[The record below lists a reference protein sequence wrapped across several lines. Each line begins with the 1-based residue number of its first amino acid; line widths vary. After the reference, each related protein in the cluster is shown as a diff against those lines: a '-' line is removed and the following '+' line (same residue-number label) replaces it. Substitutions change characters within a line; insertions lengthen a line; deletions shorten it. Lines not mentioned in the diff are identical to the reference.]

1 MVDVVIVDAR
11 NKGRPARL
19 ILGKR
24 RAPSMGRNTA
34 QEDVMMTL
42 TPLEIGLGLLVLVLA
57 AGVVML
63 IVENRRRANL
73 RSKFG
78 PEYARTVET
87 AGSSRKAEAELQER
101 EKRVAAF
108 SIHPLSLQQVDMFTD
123 AWMKVQTQFVD
134 DPQGAVSR
142 ADVLLTE
149 VMEVRGYPIVDFE
162 RRSADL
168 SVDHPE
174 VVQNYRAAHDIAI
187 RHARGEADTED
198 LRQAMI
204 HYRALFEELVHEPGE
219 PDDASHMGRPSRFG
233 DDSDFRRR
241 DLH

>member
-1 MVDVVIVDAR
+1 MV
-11 NKGRPARL
+11 
-19 ILGKR
+19 
-24 RAPSMGRNTA
+24 
-34 QEDVMMTL
+34 TL
-42 TPLEIGLGLLVLVLA
+42 TPLEIGLGLVVLFLVAGIIVLLVR
-57 AGVVML
+57 
-63 IVENRRRANL
+63 NRHRANL
-73 RSKFG
+73 RAKFG
-78 PEYARTVET
+78 SEYTRTVEEI
-87 AGSSRKAEAELQER
+87 GSPRKAEAELHER

-108 SIHPLSLQQVDMFTD
+108 SLRPLSPQQVDMFTD
-123 AWMKVQTQFVD
+123 AWIKVQTQFVD

-174 VVQNYRAAHDIAI
+174 VVQNYRSAHDIAI

-204 HYRALFEELVHEPGE
+204 HYRALFEELVHEEGE
-219 PDDASHMGRPSRFG
+219 PNGAAPMRRPSQFG
-233 DDSDFRRR
+233 DPDYRRR

>member
-1 MVDVVIVDAR
+1 MV
-11 NKGRPARL
+11 
-19 ILGKR
+19 
-24 RAPSMGRNTA
+24 
-34 QEDVMMTL
+34 TL
-42 TPLEIGLGLLVLVLA
+42 TPLEIGLGLVVLVLL
-57 AGVVML
+57 AGLAVL
-63 IVENRRRANL
+63 IMRNRQHANL

-78 PEYARTVET
+78 SEYDRTVEE

-101 EKRVAAF
+101 EKRVASF
-108 SIHPLSLQQVDMFTD
+108 SLRRLSPQQTDMFTD
-123 AWMKVQTQFVD
+123 GWMKVQNQFVD

-149 VMEVRGYPIVDFE
+149 VMEARGYPIVDFD

-168 SVDHPE
+168 SVYHPE
-174 VVQNYRAAHDIAI
+174 VVQNYRSAHDIAI

-204 HYRALFEELVHEPGE
+204 HYRALFEELVHEPDE
-219 PDDASHMGRPSRFG
+219 PDGMSHMTRPSRFG
-233 DDSDFRRR
+233 DTDYGRR

>member
-1 MVDVVIVDAR
+1 MV
-11 NKGRPARL
+11 
-19 ILGKR
+19 
-24 RAPSMGRNTA
+24 
-34 QEDVMMTL
+34 TL
-42 TPLEIGLGLLVLVLA
+42 TPLEIGLGLLVLALV
-57 AGVVML
+57 AGVVIL
-63 IVENRRRANL
+63 LVQNRRRANL
-73 RSKFG
+73 RAKFG
-78 PEYARTVET
+78 PEYSRTVEEV
-87 AGSSRKAEAELQER
+87 GSSRKAEAELHER

-108 SIHPLSLQQVDMFTD
+108 SLHPLSPQQVDMFTD
-123 AWMKVQTQFVD
+123 AWLKVQTQFVD

-168 SVDHPE
+168 SVDHPH

-204 HYRALFEELVHEPGE
+204 HYRGLFEELVNEPGE
-219 PDDASHMGRPSRFG
+219 PDGAAHMMKPGRMGEP
-233 DDSDFRRR
+233 DFRRR

>member
-1 MVDVVIVDAR
+1 MV
-11 NKGRPARL
+11 
-19 ILGKR
+19 
-24 RAPSMGRNTA
+24 
-34 QEDVMMTL
+34 TL
-42 TPLEIGLGLLVLVLA
+42 TPLEIGLGLLVLVLL
-57 AGVVML
+57 AG
-63 IVENRRRANL
+63 IVALAVQNRRRATL
-73 RSKFG
+73 RAKFG
-78 PEYARTVET
+78 SEYARTVEEV
-87 AGSSRKAEAELQER
+87 GSSRKAEAELAER

-108 SIHPLSLQQVDMFTD
+108 SIRPLSPQQVDMFTD
-123 AWMKVQTQFVD
+123 SWMRIQTQFVD

-174 VVQNYRAAHDIAI
+174 VVQNYRSAHDIAI

-219 PDDASHMGRPSRFG
+219 PNGVSHLSRASRP
-233 DDSDFRRR
+233 DSDIRRR

>member
-1 MVDVVIVDAR
+1 
-11 NKGRPARL
+11 
-19 ILGKR
+19 
-24 RAPSMGRNTA
+24 
-34 QEDVMMTL
+34 MTL
-42 TPLEIGLGLLVLVLA
+42 TPLEIGLGLIVLLLLA
-57 AGVVML
+57 G
-63 IVENRRRANL
+63 IVTLAVQNRRRANL

-78 PEYARTVET
+78 SEYARTVDT
-87 AGSSRKAEAELQER
+87 VGSSRKAEAELQER
-101 EKRVAAF
+101 EKRVASF
-108 SIHPLSLQQVDMFTD
+108 SIHSLSAQQVDMFSD
-123 AWMKVQTQFVD
+123 RWLRVQTQFVD

-174 VVQNYRAAHDIAI
+174 VVQNYRSAHDIAI

-204 HYRALFEELVHEPGE
+204 HYRALFEELVHESRE
-219 PDDASHMGRPSRFG
+219 PDGAAHMPRPDRMSEA
-233 DDSDFRRR
+233 DFRRR

>member
-1 MVDVVIVDAR
+1 MV
-11 NKGRPARL
+11 
-19 ILGKR
+19 
-24 RAPSMGRNTA
+24 
-34 QEDVMMTL
+34 TL
-42 TPLEIGLGLLVLVLA
+42 TPLEIGLGLVVLVLL
-57 AGVVML
+57 AGMFVLLMR
-63 IVENRRRANL
+63 NRHRANL

-78 PEYARTVET
+78 PEYSRTVEEV
-87 AGSSRKAEAELQER
+87 GSSRRAEAELQER
-101 EKRVAAF
+101 ERRVANF
-108 SIHPLSLQQVDMFTD
+108 SLRRLSPQQVDMFND
-123 AWMKVQTQFVD
+123 GWMKVQSQFVD
-134 DPQGAVSR
+134 DPQGAVCR

-149 VMEVRGYPIVDFE
+149 VMEARGYPIADFD

-174 VVQNYRAAHDIAI
+174 VVQNYRSAHDIAI

-219 PDDASHMGRPSRFG
+219 PDGASHLPRQSRFG
-233 DDSDFRRR
+233 DADYARR

>member
-1 MVDVVIVDAR
+1 VASFSLR
-11 NKGRPARL
+11 RL
-19 ILGKR
+19 S
-24 RAPSMGRNTA
+24 P
-34 QEDVMMTL
+34 
-42 TPLEIGLGLLVLVLA
+42 
-57 AGVVML
+57 
-63 IVENRRRANL
+63 
-73 RSKFG
+73 
-78 PEYARTVET
+78 
-87 AGSSRKAEAELQER
+87 
-101 EKRVAAF
+101 
-108 SIHPLSLQQVDMFTD
+108 QQVDMFTD
-123 AWMKVQTQFVD
+123 GWMKVQNQFVD

-149 VMEVRGYPIVDFE
+149 VMEARGYPIVDFD

-174 VVQNYRAAHDIAI
+174 VVQNYRSAHDIAI

-219 PDDASHMGRPSRFG
+219 PNGASHIPRPSRFG
-233 DDSDFRRR
+233 DTDYGRR

>member
-1 MVDVVIVDAR
+1 
-11 NKGRPARL
+11 
-19 ILGKR
+19 
-24 RAPSMGRNTA
+24 
-34 QEDVMMTL
+34 MTL
-42 TPLEIGLGLLVLVLA
+42 TPLEIGLGLAVLVLL
-57 AGVVML
+57 AGIVAL
-63 IVENRRRANL
+63 IVQNRRRANL
-73 RSKFG
+73 RAKFG
-78 PEYARTVET
+78 PEYARTVEEV
-87 AGSSRKAEAELQER
+87 GSSRKAEAELQER

-108 SIHPLSLQQVDMFTD
+108 SIRPLSPQQMDMFTD
-123 AWMKVQTQFVD
+123 GWMRVQTQFVD

-149 VMEVRGYPIVDFE
+149 VMEARGYPIVDFE

-174 VVQNYRAAHDIAI
+174 VVQNYRSAHDIAI

-219 PDDASHMGRPSRFG
+219 PNGVSHLTQPSRFT
-233 DDSDFRRR
+233 DTEFRRR

>member
-1 MVDVVIVDAR
+1 MV
-11 NKGRPARL
+11 
-19 ILGKR
+19 
-24 RAPSMGRNTA
+24 
-34 QEDVMMTL
+34 TL
-42 TPLEIGLGLLVLVLA
+42 TPLEIGLGLAVLVLL
-57 AGVVML
+57 AGIVAL
-63 IVENRRRANL
+63 IVQNRRRANL
-73 RSKFG
+73 RAKFG
-78 PEYARTVET
+78 SEYTRTVEEV
-87 AGSSRKAEAELQER
+87 GSSRKAEAELQER

-108 SIHPLSLQQVDMFTD
+108 SLRPLSPQQVDMFSD
-123 AWMKVQTQFVD
+123 NWMKVQTQFVD

-149 VMEVRGYPIVDFE
+149 IMEVRGYPVVDFE

-174 VVQNYRAAHDIAI
+174 VVQNYRSAHDIAI

-219 PDDASHMGRPSRFG
+219 PNGMSHLTRPSRFA
-233 DDSDFRRR
+233 DNDLRRR

>member
-1 MVDVVIVDAR
+1 MV
-11 NKGRPARL
+11 
-19 ILGKR
+19 
-24 RAPSMGRNTA
+24 
-34 QEDVMMTL
+34 TL
-42 TPLEIGLGLLVLVLA
+42 TPLEIGLGLVVLFLLA
-57 AGVVML
+57 GIIAL
-63 IVENRRRANL
+63 IVRNRRRANL
-73 RSKFG
+73 RAKFG
-78 PEYARTVET
+78 SEYARTVEEV
-87 AGSSRKAEAELQER
+87 GNSRKAEAELQER
-101 EKRVAAF
+101 EKRVSAF
-108 SIHPLSLQQVDMFTD
+108 SLHPLSPEQVDMFTD

-134 DPQGAVSR
+134 DPQGAASR

-174 VVQNYRAAHDIAI
+174 VVQNYRSAHDIAI

-204 HYRALFEELVHEPGE
+204 HYRALFEELVHEEGE
-219 PDDASHMGRPSRFG
+219 PNGAAHVTRPSRFG
-233 DDSDFRRR
+233 DTDYRRR

>member
-1 MVDVVIVDAR
+1 MV
-11 NKGRPARL
+11 
-19 ILGKR
+19 
-24 RAPSMGRNTA
+24 
-34 QEDVMMTL
+34 TL
-42 TPLEIGLGLLVLVLA
+42 TPLEIGLGLVVLVLL
-57 AGVVML
+57 AGIVVL
-63 IVENRRRANL
+63 VVRNRQRADL
-73 RSKFG
+73 RSRFG
-78 PEYARTVET
+78 SEYSRTVEEV
-87 AGSSRKAEAELQER
+87 GSSRKAEAELHER
-101 EKRVAAF
+101 EKRVASF
-108 SIHPLSLQQVDMFTD
+108 SLRRLSPQQVDMFTD
-123 AWMKVQTQFVD
+123 GWMKVQNQFVD

-149 VMEVRGYPIVDFE
+149 VMEARGYPIVDFD

-174 VVQNYRAAHDIAI
+174 VVQNYRSAHDIAI

-219 PDDASHMGRPSRFG
+219 PNGASHIPRAGRFG
-233 DDSDFRRR
+233 ETEYGRR

>member
-1 MVDVVIVDAR
+1 
-11 NKGRPARL
+11 
-19 ILGKR
+19 
-24 RAPSMGRNTA
+24 
-34 QEDVMMTL
+34 MTL
-42 TPLEIGLGLLVLVLA
+42 TPLEIGLGLIVLLLLA
-57 AGVVML
+57 GILALAVQ
-63 IVENRRRANL
+63 NRRRANL

-78 PEYARTVET
+78 SEYARTVD
-87 AGSSRKAEAELQER
+87 AVGSSRKAEAELQER
-101 EKRVAAF
+101 EKRVASF
-108 SIHPLSLQQVDMFTD
+108 SIHSLSAQQVDMFSD
-123 AWMKVQTQFVD
+123 RWLRVQTQFVD

-149 VMEVRGYPIVDFE
+149 VMEVRGYPIADFE

-174 VVQNYRAAHDIAI
+174 VVQNYRSAHDIAI

-204 HYRALFEELVHEPGE
+204 HYRALFEELVHESRE
-219 PDDASHMGRPSRFG
+219 PDGAAHMPRPDRMSEA
-233 DDSDFRRR
+233 DFRRR

>member
-1 MVDVVIVDAR
+1 MV
-11 NKGRPARL
+11 
-19 ILGKR
+19 
-24 RAPSMGRNTA
+24 
-34 QEDVMMTL
+34 TL
-42 TPLEIGLGLLVLVLA
+42 TPLEIGLGLVVLA
-57 AGVVML
+57 LLAGIVAL
-63 IVENRRRANL
+63 IVQNRRRANL
-73 RSKFG
+73 RAKFG
-78 PEYARTVET
+78 SEYARTVEEV
-87 AGSSRKAEAELQER
+87 GSSRKAEAELAER

-108 SIHPLSLQQVDMFTD
+108 SIRPLSPQQVDMFTD
-123 AWMKVQTQFVD
+123 GWMKVQTQFVD

-174 VVQNYRAAHDIAI
+174 VVQNYRSAHDIAI

-204 HYRALFEELVHEPGE
+204 HYRALFEELVHETGE
-219 PDDASHMGRPSRFG
+219 PDGVSHLSRVSRFP
-233 DDSDFRRR
+233 DSDFRRR

>member
-1 MVDVVIVDAR
+1 MV
-11 NKGRPARL
+11 
-19 ILGKR
+19 
-24 RAPSMGRNTA
+24 
-34 QEDVMMTL
+34 TL
-42 TPLEIGLGLLVLVLA
+42 TPLEIGLGLIVLLLLAGIAALVVR
-57 AGVVML
+57 
-63 IVENRRRANL
+63 NRQRANL
-73 RSKFG
+73 RAKFG
-78 PEYARTVET
+78 PEYSRTVEEV
-87 AGSSRKAEAELQER
+87 GSPRKAEAELAER
-101 EKRVAAF
+101 EKRVAGF
-108 SIHPLSLQQVDMFTD
+108 SLHPLSLQQVDMFTD
-123 AWMKVQTQFVD
+123 AWNKVQTQFVD

-174 VVQNYRAAHDIAI
+174 VVQNYRSAHDIAI

-204 HYRALFEELVHEPGE
+204 HYRALFEELVHEPGDE
-219 PDDASHMGRPSRFG
+219 DSAHISRPGRFG
-233 DDSDFRRR
+233 DNDFRRR

>member
-1 MVDVVIVDAR
+1 MV
-11 NKGRPARL
+11 
-19 ILGKR
+19 
-24 RAPSMGRNTA
+24 
-34 QEDVMMTL
+34 TL
-42 TPLEIGLGLLVLVLA
+42 TPLEIGLGLVVLVLL
-57 AGVVML
+57 AGLAVL
-63 IVENRRRANL
+63 IMRNRQHANL

-78 PEYARTVET
+78 SEYDRTVEE

-101 EKRVAAF
+101 EKRVASF
-108 SIHPLSLQQVDMFTD
+108 SLRRLSPQQTDMFTD
-123 AWMKVQTQFVD
+123 GWMKVQNQFVD

-149 VMEVRGYPIVDFE
+149 VMEARGYPIVDFD

-168 SVDHPE
+168 SVYHPE
-174 VVQNYRAAHDIAI
+174 VVQNYRSAHDIAI

-204 HYRALFEELVHEPGE
+204 HYRELFEELVHEPGE
-219 PDDASHMGRPSRFG
+219 PEGMSHMTRPSRFG
-233 DDSDFRRR
+233 DTDYGRR

>member
-1 MVDVVIVDAR
+1 MV
-11 NKGRPARL
+11 
-19 ILGKR
+19 
-24 RAPSMGRNTA
+24 
-34 QEDVMMTL
+34 TL
-42 TPLEIGLGLLVLVLA
+42 TPLEIGLGLLVLALV
-57 AGVVML
+57 AGAIMLVVQ
-63 IVENRRRANL
+63 NRRRADL
-73 RSKFG
+73 RARFG
-78 PEYARTVET
+78 PEYSRTVEEV
-87 AGSSRKAEAELQER
+87 GSSRRAEVELQDR
-101 EKRVAAF
+101 EKRVSSF
-108 SIHPLSLQQVDMFTD
+108 SLRPLSPQQADMFSD

-168 SVDHPE
+168 SVDHPH
-174 VVQNYRAAHDIAI
+174 VVQNYRSAHDIAI

-204 HYRALFEELVHEPGE
+204 HYRELFEELVHEEGE
-219 PDDASHMGRPSRFG
+219 PNGAAHMRPSHFG
-233 DDSDFRRR
+233 ETDHRRR

>member
-1 MVDVVIVDAR
+1 
-11 NKGRPARL
+11 
-19 ILGKR
+19 
-24 RAPSMGRNTA
+24 
-34 QEDVMMTL
+34 MTF
-42 TPLEIGLGLLVLVLA
+42 TPLEIGLGLVVLVLL
-57 AGVVML
+57 AGTVALVVQ
-63 IVENRRRANL
+63 NRRRANL
-73 RSKFG
+73 RAKFG
-78 PEYARTVET
+78 PEYARTVE
-87 AGSSRKAEAELQER
+87 AVGSSRKAEAELAER

-108 SIHPLSLQQVDMFTD
+108 SIHPLSAQQVDMFTD
-123 AWMKVQTQFVD
+123 DWMKVQTQFVD

-174 VVQNYRAAHDIAI
+174 VVQNYRSAHDIAI

-204 HYRALFEELVHEPGE
+204 HYRALFEELVHEQGE
-219 PDDASHMGRPSRFG
+219 PDGFAHLSRPSRFP
-233 DDSDFRRR
+233 DSDFRRR